1 MSPTREQTRLS
12 QKYDDAKRRGRNF
25 CLSKIGVTHTAFS
38 SSCPSST
45 ARPCVDPLHSSPQ
58 PQRAPVAALASSSHF
73 KHSSSENSRASLLAP
88 EAPGQLFAG
97 SRPVDLHSG
106 SPDILSGPGLREA
119 QRPRLGDWHPF
130 EVGGQ
135 EGLSLFAHNSGM
147 GPSLVC
153 RVLDPVLPAEIFSKQ
168 VASRLESVLLSLC
181 WCYSACADSDDEF
194 GKIASRLAAGIQEDR
209 KKRAARRWEI
219 LSFSYIAAWNL
230 RYMRAAWQHV
240 NAASREN
247 TIDRGTTTAV
257 LFSLH
262 SHGSHATARGTRL

>member
-106 SPDILSGPGLREA
+106 SPDILSGPGFARLRGPA
-119 QRPRLGDWHPF
+119 LGIGIH
-130 EVGGQ
+130 
-135 EGLSLFAHNSGM
+135 
-147 GPSLVC
+147 
-153 RVLDPVLPAEIFSKQ
+153 
-168 VASRLESVLLSLC
+168 SRLEDKKGFLSLRTIRAWAHHLSAGSWILFC
-181 WCYSACADSDDEF
+181 LPRFSPSRSPAVLSRCYSACA
-194 GKIASRLAAGIQEDR
+194 GATQPVPIAMMNSERLHPD
-209 KKRAARRWEI
+209 
-219 LSFSYIAAWNL
+219 
-230 RYMRAAWQHV
+230 
-240 NAASREN
+240 
-247 TIDRGTTTAV
+247 
-257 LFSLH
+257 
-262 SHGSHATARGTRL
+262 